1 MLTTLTTNFFCIS
14 EAIVFFSSLTM
25 HYTFVIL
32 YPACPPVG
40 RERLVCVTSACHVAR
55 NKNPVIITLV
65 AVRFIK
71 ILSKDCYHPYY
82 SCHFYTIS
90 EQNHIAAPIKSS
102 MNLCCNVFI
111 LFLQSWFPYFR
122 LCL

>member
-25 HYTFVIL
+25 HYIFVIL
-32 YPACPPVG
+32 YLACPPVR
-40 RERLVCVTSACHVAR
+40 REILVCVTSACHVAR

-65 AVRFIK
+65 VRFIK

-111 LFLQSWFPYFR
+111 LFLQNWFPYFR